1 MKIVRLSHFILFF
14 LIAVLNACYRY
25 HVVREI
31 KEEPKSLLNG
41 DRVALV
47 GFYPFKYQ
55 TIYAG
60 SHSITLVTDLDTK
73 NPTSTY
79 IANGKRLEDFPVKG
93 IDPSVRNE
101 QLKQLVDTYKSY
113 VGFYGL
119 SELRKLIQWMG
130 EPGAESYALKKR
142 DVDYYILA
150 VHGPE
155 NDVKNYGNSF
165 RFLVSVPFSVLTLG
179 TIPVWETRDVESQF
193 FIYDARMN
201 LLAKKEYVHKYTVLS
216 AWWGRKEEGRIDKEI
231 PDSFRRSLFRQDID
245 DFVEFFQGTLP
256 PIKK

>member
-1 MKIVRLSHFILFF
+1 MTRVSRFLLICLILFM
-14 LIAVLNACYRY
+14 NACYRY

-31 KEEPKSLLNG
+31 KEEPKTLLNG
-41 DRVALV
+41 DRIALI

-73 NPTSTY
+73 NPTSIY
-79 IANGKRLEDFPVKG
+79 IANAKRLEDFPVKG
-93 IDPSVRNE
+93 IDPKVSSD
-101 QLKQLVDTYKSY
+101 QLKQLVETYKSY

-119 SELRKLIQWMG
+119 SELRKLIQWLG
-130 EPGAESYALKKR
+130 EPSSESYALKKR

-155 NDVKNYGNSF
+155 NDEKNYGNSF
-165 RFLVSVPFSVLTLG
+165 RFLLSLPFSVLTFG

-193 FIYDARMN
+193 FIYDSRMN
-201 LLAKKEYVHKYTVLS
+201 LLAKKEYTHKYTVFS
-216 AWWGRKEEGRIDKEI
+216 AWWGRKEEGRFDKEI
-231 PDSFRRSLFRQDID
+231 PDAFRRSLFRKDID
-245 DFVEFFQGTLP
+245 DFVEFFPSTLP